1 MPENKLTAEFFDGEW
16 KKVEILITDK
26 AMIWGKNKIDFKE
39 IIDLETVQHA
49 QKECIRIRREK
60 DYYFSFGEKH
70 RQVFRFLAF
79 NIKSDKF
86 AVYFLSPALRGG
98 VLVANSKWEKGYFS
112 ITESAVW
119 FLSPERQIR
128 VPLNVISSVSKDL
141 RTVGDKSR
149 YVLALTHMD
158 GREVVTSFIL
168 CPETTLELLKDYLQR
183 ILEQQ
188 KPKEKLSEIEEQI
201 LTMVYTGL
209 DSASIESVLG
219 ISTEELNKIYDKFV
233 NIGIAK
239 VVKIRKEI
247 ELTPKGVLIVSE
259 SAKKLGGGKGG

>member
-1 MPENKLTAEFFDGEW
+1 MPETKLIAEFFEQNW
-16 KKVEILITDK
+16 KKVEVLITEK
-26 AMIWGKNKIDFKE
+26 SLVWEKSKIDFRE
-39 IIDLETVQHA
+39 VADLEIVQHV

-60 DYYFSFGEKH
+60 DYYFNFGEKQK
-70 RQVFRFLAF
+70 QVFRFLAF

-98 VLVANSKWEKGYFS
+98 VLVSNSKWEKGYFS

-128 VPLNVISSVSKDL
+128 VPLNTIGSVNKDT

-149 YVLALTHMD
+149 VVLSLSHMENK
-158 GREVVTSFIL
+158 EVVTSFIL
-168 CPETTLELLKDYLQR
+168 CPETTLELLLDYLRR

-188 KPKEKLSEIEEQI
+188 KPKEKLSDIEEQI

-209 DSASIESVLG
+209 DSSNIESVLG

-233 NIGIAK
+233 NLGIAK

-247 ELTPKGVLIVSE
+247 ELTPKGVVIVSE
-259 SAKKLGGGKGG
+259 SAKKLGGGKSG

>member
-1 MPENKLTAEFFDGEW
+1 MAETKLIAEFFDGVW
-16 KKVEILITDK
+16 KKVEVLVGEKSIVF
-26 AMIWGKNKIDFKE
+26 GKEKIEYKSVT
-39 IIDLETVQHA
+39 DLELTSYEG
-49 QKECIRIRREK
+49 KECVRLKSGR
-60 DYYFSFGEKH
+60 DYYFNFGK
-70 RQVFRFLAF
+70 QQSQIFRFLAF

-119 FLSPERQIR
+119 FLSPQKQIR
-128 VPLNVISSVSKDL
+128 IPLNALGSVSKDR
-141 RTVGDKSR
+141 RTVGDKQR
-149 YVLALTHMD
+149 LVLAITHLE
-158 GREVVTSFIL
+158 GKEVVTSFIL
-168 CPETTLELLKDYLQR
+168 CPETTLELLMDYMQR

-209 DSASIESVLG
+209 DSSNIESILG

-233 NIGIAK
+233 SLGIARIVK
-239 VVKIRKEI
+239 VRKEI
-247 ELTPKGVLIVSE
+247 ELTPKGVVLVSE
-259 SAKKLGGGKGG
+259 SAKKLGGGKVG

>member
-1 MPENKLTAEFFDGEW
+1 MPETRLIAEFFDKEW
-16 KKVEILITDK
+16 KKVEVLITDK
-26 AMIWGKNKIDFKE
+26 AILWEKSKIEFKE
-39 IIDLETVQHA
+39 IVDLEIVQHS
-49 QKECIRIRREK
+49 QKECIRIRRER
-60 DYYFSFGEKH
+60 DYYFNFGDKQRH
-70 RQVFRFLAF
+70 VFRFLAF

-128 VPLNVISSVSKDL
+128 VPLNAIGSVNKDT
-141 RTVGDKSR
+141 RTVGDKPR
-149 YVLALTHMD
+149 VVLALTHME
-158 GREVVTSFIL
+158 GKEVLTSFIL
-168 CPETTLELLKDYLQR
+168 CPETTLELLMDYLRR

-209 DSASIESVLG
+209 DSSSIESVLG

-233 NIGIAK
+233 NLGIAK

-247 ELTPKGVLIVSE
+247 ELTPKGVVIVSE
-259 SAKKLGGGKGG
+259 SAKNLGGGKGG